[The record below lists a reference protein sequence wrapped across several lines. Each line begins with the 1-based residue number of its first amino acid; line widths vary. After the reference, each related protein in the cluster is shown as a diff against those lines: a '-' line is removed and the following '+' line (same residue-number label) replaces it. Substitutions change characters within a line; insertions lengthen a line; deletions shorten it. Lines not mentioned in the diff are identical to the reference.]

1 MEIERFRD
9 IRPYSDEEVKDVL
22 ARLQKDPGFW
32 EAVSFFFKEDETDQ
46 IKQILGSVQSSLD
59 FQKSLIY
66 TLLKRICDNS
76 VEELT
81 YGGSASLHVETPHL
95 FISNHRD
102 IVLDSALINR
112 GYFEKVG
119 RTLEIAIGS
128 NLLKLPWVTDLVKL
142 NKSFVVY
149 RDLPMNEM
157 LEAAN
162 LLSDYIKY
170 TITRKKESIWIAQRE
185 GRSKDGNDATHPG
198 LIKMIGLSA
207 SGDII
212 DHFKKLHIIP
222 VAISYEYDPCDLMK
236 LPELMANRAGEEYN
250 KKPDEDHESMKQGI
264 LGWKGRVHVQ
274 YGKPL
279 DDALNN
285 LDGNKPVNEVIR
297 DVTDLI
303 DRSIHE
309 NYKLWPTNKEA
320 AAILDGDLKINDLTD
335 ERFAA
340 RLKGLGTDEQEALLE
355 MYANPVRNA
364 MVAKGK
370 AETK

>member
-1 MEIERFRD
+1 MESERFRD

-22 ARLQKDPGFW
+22 ARLQKDSGFW

-46 IKQILGSVQSSLD
+46 IKQILGSVHSSLD

-76 VEELT
+76 VQELT
-81 YGGSASLHVETPHL
+81 YGGRDSMDIDTPHL

-119 RTLEIAIGS
+119 QTLEIAIGS

-142 NKSFVVY
+142 NKSFVVL

-170 TITRKKESIWIAQRE
+170 TITEKKESIWIAQRE
-185 GRSKDGNDATHPG
+185 GRSKDGNDVTHPG
-198 LIKMIGLSA
+198 LIKMMGLSA

-212 DHFKKLHIIP
+212 DHFKELHIVP
-222 VAISYEYDPCDLMK
+222 VAISYEYDPCDRMK
-236 LPELMANRAGEEYN
+236 LPELMAKRAGEEYH
-250 KKPDEDHESMKQGI
+250 KKPDEDHEAMKQGI

-279 DDALNN
+279 DDALDY
-285 LDGNKPVNEVIR
+285 LDVNKPVNEVIR
-297 DVTDLI
+297 DITDLI
-303 DRSIHE
+303 DTSIHE

-320 AAILDGDLKINDLTD
+320 AAILTGELDINDLTD
-335 ERFAA
+335 ERFAD
-340 RLKGLGTDEQEALLE
+340 RLKGLNAEEKEVLLE
-355 MYANPVRNA
+355 MYANPVHNA
-364 MVAKGK
+364 KEALEK
-370 AETK
+370 ARPT